1 MTTRPLTDKNLA
13 IRPYRVGVD
22 FPCLVAFI
30 AMQYEHE
37 REYQKLAR
45 KHGGAIAPNYARNL
59 VETTST
65 HNGCIFV
72 AFSNDNPIG
81 FIASYCLFDPDP
93 ILHEAVREH
102 ALVRDLFVLPN
113 WRRMHVAD
121 QLLRATES
129 FFSKKNIAHI
139 RLFGPAQC
147 DAMIELCKKNDYQSH
162 MIVFDKKLSRVSH
175 LSNVA
180 EEDHHGSL

>member
-1 MTTRPLTDKNLA
+1 MNALPLTDKNLA
-13 IRPYRVGVD
+13 IRPYQEDVD

-59 VETTST
+59 IEITST
-65 HNGCIFV
+65 HKGCIFI
-72 AFSNDNPIG
+72 ALSNGNPIG

-121 QLLRATES
+121 QLLRVTEH
-129 FFSKKNIAHI
+129 FFSNKNIAHI

-147 DAMIELCKKNDYQSH
+147 EALIELCKKNYYQSH
-162 MIVFDKKLSRVSH
+162 MTVFDKKLSPTPTSSI
-175 LSNVA
+175 LTN
-180 EEDHHGSL
+180 EDHHGSL